1 MAVVLQRISR
11 QYGDGLVAR
20 RYIDVFEAF
29 DRFSLGERIKESDWD
44 YKVIPENAKTMKK
57 RYDLD
62 FDGKIIPEDQ
72 DMVDRLFL
80 AGVDMLLTTGFYNR
94 DLGKSM
100 MIDED
105 EIYEGLKMAPK
116 SLRLGSGK
124 DECECKARRGNS
136 TSKPII
142 QGGPTG
148 APLSDAMFEKIIES
162 YAQEPAIDAIVS
174 GVLNTVDEHYV
185 VTNSPWEIKAT
196 IAEIR
201 YVREATASAGRPGM
215 CI

>member
-1 MAVVLQRISR
+1 M
-11 QYGDGLVAR
+11 VAR
-20 RYIDVFEAF
+20 RYTDVFEAF
-29 DRFSLGERIKESDWD
+29 DRFNTGERVKESDWD
-44 YKVIPENAKTMKK
+44 YSIIPENAKMMKK

-80 AGVDMLLTTGFYNR
+80 AGVDMLLTTGIYNT
-94 DLGKSM
+94 DLGRVM

-116 SLRLGSGK
+116 QLNLGSGK
-124 DECECKARRGNS
+124 DSCKCVARRGNS
-136 TSKPII
+136 MNKPVI

-148 APLSDAMFEKIIES
+148 APVSEGMFERMIES
-162 YAQEPAIDAIVS
+162 YAQEPVVDAIVS
-174 GVLNTVDEHYV
+174 GVMNTIGEHNV
-185 VTNSPWEIKAT
+185 ITNSPWEIKAT

-201 YVREATASAGRPGM
+201 YVREATASVGRPGM